1 MSEAWTDVE
10 LLERAGKGDE
20 SAFQLLYERHRDPAF
35 RFAYRLFD
43 SDAHA
48 EDATH
53 DSFLGLLR
61 NPHRFDPRQ
70 ASLRTYLY
78 AAVRNLALKEY
89 RLRKNISPAMED
101 VEAEAIGARAPEP
114 LRRLLDEE
122 LASYVRRAIGGLQ
135 HLQREALILFEYEEL
150 PLAEIA
156 AIVGAEVGTVKSR
169 IWRAREH
176 LRETLRPYFENRS
189 RPEIQQEYKS
199 YEI

>member
-1 MSEAWTDVE
+1 VSEAWTDVE
-10 LLERAGKGDE
+10 LLERAGEGDE
-20 SAFQLLYERHRDPAF
+20 SAFQLLYERHRDPVF
-35 RFAYRLFD
+35 RFAYRLLG
-43 SDAHA
+43 SGAHA

-53 DSFLGLLR
+53 DCFLGLLR
-61 NPHRFDPRQ
+61 NPHRFDPRR

-89 RLRKNISPAMED
+89 RSRRNNSPATDD
-101 VEAEAIGARAPEP
+101 VEAEPGSARAPEP

-122 LASYVRRAIGGLQ
+122 LASYVRRAIGGLA

-156 AIVGAEVGTVKSR
+156 VIVEADVGTVKSR

-176 LRETLRPYFENRS
+176 LRKTLRPYFED
-189 RPEIQQEYKS
+189 RPRCEI
-199 YEI
+199 